1 MCRCAC
7 FIKTQIWRN
16 IALHHL
22 LNNYSWIRWMG
33 AVRMRVQTADKNIT
47 IIHKS
52 STPVNQLTSC
62 DVKSCMFV
70 RHPFTAEDPLVSK
83 WCNVTFLFWWI
94 SWYPENLIFY
104 INYCFNVIIYIYLKK
119 NIDIIS
125 NIWSWMFLLRTSF
138 QLWKFTEFECRWQCD
153 TEVSSL
159 CSYSYVSAFR
169 STFLCHTC
177 CIAPT
182 VLIIFMHWSLYTSWR
197 ASDWR
202 TTPIIIP
209 IQVSAFL
216 ALFDSM
222 FFSKSGP

>member
-1 MCRCAC
+1 MLWIEDFRRS
-7 FIKTQIWRN
+7 KVTS
-16 IALHHL
+16 
-22 LNNYSWIRWMG
+22 SWICFLQTCSFSHHKMSTDWL
-33 AVRMRVQTADKNIT
+33 VRIT
-47 IIHKS
+47 FGLLWCFYQPFGLS
-52 STPVNQLTSC
+52 
-62 DVKSCMFV
+62 FWW
-70 RHPFTAEDPLVSK
+70 HPFTAEDPLVSK
-83 WCNVTFLFWWI
+83 WCNATFMFWWI
-94 SWYPENLIFY
+94 SWYPENYIFY
-104 INYCFNVIIYIYLKK
+104 MNYCFNVIISKKK
-119 NIDIIS
+119 NSDIIFDF
-125 NIWSWMFLLRTSF
+125 WSWMFLLRTSF

-222 FFSKSGP
+222 FFLNLVLNSN